1 MIVTLKLVSA
11 DLSAVTV
18 AAELTDT
25 RHRRQLVQNIILNC
39 TVGCR
44 LMGVR
49 KDGKA
54 KNDDKNDDNNNNN
67 NNNNNIIIIA
77 TMLLIHIV

>member
-1 MIVTLKLVSA
+1 MILILKLVPA

-25 RHRRQLVQNIILNC
+25 RHRRQFVQNIILNC

-49 KDGKA
+49 NDGNA
-54 KNDDKNDDNNNNN
+54 KNDDENDNTT
-67 NNNNNIIIIA
+67 NNNNNIII
-77 TMLLIHIV
+77 TTLLIYML

>member
-1 MIVTLKLVSA
+1 MILTLKLVPP

-18 AAELTDT
+18 AAAPTET
-25 RHRRQLVQNIILNC
+25 RHRLRFVQNITLNC

-49 KDGKA
+49 RDGKA
-54 KNDDKNDDNNNNN
+54 KNYDENG
-67 NNNNNIIIIA
+67 NNNNIIIT
-77 TMLLIHIV
+77 TMLSIHIL

>member
-1 MIVTLKLVSA
+1 MILTVKFVPA

-18 AAELTDT
+18 AAERTDT
-25 RHRRQLVQNIILNC
+25 RHRQQFVQNIILNC

-49 KDGKA
+49 RDGKA
-54 KNDDKNDDNNNNN
+54 KNDDDNDDNNNNN
-67 NNNNNIIIIA
+67 ITIT
-77 TMLLIHIV
+77 TMLFIHIL